1 MQGEAQTDA
10 RSMNKTP
17 LALAFGGLL
26 AMAAAIGVGRFVYTP
41 ILPPMV
47 EALQLSKAQAGLI
60 ASANFVGYLAG
71 ALLAALRLPG
81 SRRAWLMGALAV
93 NVAAL
98 AAMGLTTA
106 MPLFLL
112 LRLVAGVASAFGLV
126 FSSALVLDRLAS
138 AGRSGLS
145 AVHFAGVGSGI
156 AASAALV
163 AILVQAGAAWSSLW
177 FASAALA
184 AVAGLAVARMVP
196 TDSGASVTAAP
207 STRSKVSAEFVAL
220 TAAYGLFGFG
230 YIITGTFIVD
240 MVRSTANLRPLEP
253 YIWVLFGLSA
263 VPSVALWTALGRRWG
278 ILKTF
283 AVASIVEAA
292 GVAASALVL
301 HAVSVVI
308 AALFV
313 GGTFMGL
320 TALGLIAARDAGGGD
335 PRGRIA
341 LVTASFSFG
350 QILGPAFAG
359 VVYDASGSLALPS
372 LVAAAALVIA
382 AALSVVAEYQRR
394 VSSAASASR
403 AARTPDA

>member
-1 MQGEAQTDA
+1 MQAAAQTDA
-10 RSMNKTP
+10 RQMNKTP

-26 AMAAAIGVGRFVYTP
+26 AMAVAIGVGRFVYTP

-81 SRRAWLMGALAV
+81 SRRAWLIGALIV
-93 NVAAL
+93 NAAAL

-112 LRLVAGVASAFGLV
+112 LRLVAGIASAFGLV
-126 FSSALVLDRLAS
+126 FSSALVLDRLA
-138 AGRSGLS
+138 AVGRNGLS

-184 AVAGLAVARMVP
+184 ALASLAVAWMVP
-196 TDSGASVTAAP
+196 PDTAVGIAAAP
-207 STRSKVSAEFVAL
+207 SAPSKVSADFVAL

-230 YIITGTFIVD
+230 YIITATFIVD
-240 MVRSTANLRPLEP
+240 MVRSTASLRPLEP

-278 ILKTF
+278 ILNTF
-283 AVASIVEAA
+283 AVAAIVEGI
-292 GVAASALVL
+292 GVAASALWL
-301 HAVSVVI
+301 HALSVII

-320 TALGLIAARDAGGGD
+320 TALGLIAARETASGD

-341 LVTASFSFG
+341 LMTASFSFG

-359 VVYDASGSLALPS
+359 IVYDATGSLAMPS
-372 LVAAAALVIA
+372 LTAVAALIIAAL
-382 AALSVVAEYQRR
+382 LSVVADLGRR
-394 VSSAASASR
+394 R
-403 AARTPDA
+403 RT